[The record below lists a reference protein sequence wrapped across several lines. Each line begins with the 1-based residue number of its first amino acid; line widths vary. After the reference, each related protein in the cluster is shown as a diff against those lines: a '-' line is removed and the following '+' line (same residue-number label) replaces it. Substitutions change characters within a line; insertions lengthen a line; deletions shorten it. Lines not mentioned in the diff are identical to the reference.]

1 MFSDNVVISWDTII
15 PMFSVIIL
23 LIMIRCIMVKNRV
36 GFVTNQ
42 YMAGNY
48 QEVLPKAIKLQNSY
62 GQTLFTKNRN
72 ARISYDFFSC
82 IVATIYLHEN
92 NGKEFLK
99 YINEIGGKDKQYIK
113 FFWLYVYY
121 LINNDS
127 ESALTNYD
135 LLNKLP
141 DVPEMTRIAAD
152 ALLADYNGNTE
163 EAIKLFAQWMNEDCP
178 KNPILKEILL
188 NRIGDGTQE
197 DEKTGDGSLS

>member
-1 MFSDNVVISWDTII
+1 MLSNNVVIEWKIII
-15 PMFSVIIL
+15 PTLICIIL
-23 LIMIRCIMVKNRV
+23 IVIVRWIMLNKKIANIAR
-36 GFVTNQ
+36 Q
-42 YMAGNY
+42 YMASNY
-48 QEVLPKAIKLQNSY
+48 QEILPKAIKLQNSY

-72 ARISYDFFSC
+72 VRGVYDEMSFIIS
-82 IVATIYLHEN
+82 TIYLHEN

-163 EAIKLFAQWMNEDCP
+163 EAVKLCGQWMDKDIP

-188 NRIGDGTQE
+188 NRIGDGTQ
-197 DEKTGDGSLS
+197 KTGDGSLS